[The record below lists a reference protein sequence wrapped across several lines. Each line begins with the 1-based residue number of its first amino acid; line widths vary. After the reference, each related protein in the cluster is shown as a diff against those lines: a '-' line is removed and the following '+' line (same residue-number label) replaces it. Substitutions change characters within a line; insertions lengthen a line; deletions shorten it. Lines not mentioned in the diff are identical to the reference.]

1 MINSPFTLSAKQ
13 SKGSY
18 AGPSTASLR
27 VNGNLN
33 SLIFVIHMR
42 RFLFSILVAALSSFT
57 IAEQVTPA
65 KRIVS
70 INLCLDALLIKLV
83 EPARVDSL
91 YYLSANPQFSS
102 VAKQAKAYNLNHGL
116 AEDIVPRNPDLI
128 LAGEYSSLE
137 LRVLLKQLGFRVEV
151 LPLPRDLNDISTH
164 IRRFGVLVD
173 RSAEAEKMAQ
183 AMEQKLVQ
191 LDALQKTSAPIS
203 GFWYSSN
210 GVVVGAETLENE
222 LMTRAGFHNLALDRN
237 IVGFKQIDLEELI
250 LAQPKV
256 LIIETS
262 DVQAF
267 SLAQEY
273 VQHPALRNNDVKIIR
288 LPSTLSCIAPVAV
301 DAIENL
307 MQQRKRLSN

>member
-1 MINSPFTLSAKQ
+1 
-13 SKGSY
+13 
-18 AGPSTASLR
+18 
-27 VNGNLN
+27 
-33 SLIFVIHMR
+33 MR
-42 RFLFSILVAALSSFT
+42 SLFSAAVYSFLLTVFSVASFAST
-57 IAEQVTPA
+57 SPA
-65 KRIVS
+65 SRANHIVS

-83 EPARVDSL
+83 EPSRVDSL

-102 VAKQAKAYNLNHGL
+102 VAEQAKTYNLNHGL
-116 AEDIVPRNPDLI
+116 AEDIVPRNPDLV

-151 LPLPRDLNDISTH
+151 LPLPRDLNDISNH
-164 IRRFGVLVD
+164 IRKFGVLVD
-173 RSAEAEKMAQ
+173 RSAEAEIMAQ
-183 AMEQKLVQ
+183 AMERKLVQ
-191 LDALQKTSAPIS
+191 LDALQKTSMTIP

-222 LMTRAGFHNLALDRN
+222 LMTRAGFHNLALDKN
-237 IVGFKQIDLEELI
+237 IVGFKQIDLEELV

-256 LIIETS
+256 LIVETS

-273 VQHPALRNNDVKIIR
+273 IHHPGLRSNDVKIIR

-307 MQQRKRLSN
+307 MQQRKRLFN